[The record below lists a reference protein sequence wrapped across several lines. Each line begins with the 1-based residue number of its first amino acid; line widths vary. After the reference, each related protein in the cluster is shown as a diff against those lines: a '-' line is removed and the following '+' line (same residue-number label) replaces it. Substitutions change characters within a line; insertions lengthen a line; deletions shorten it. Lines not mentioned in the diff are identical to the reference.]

1 MSSPERNNRLLAR
14 RLSLAA
20 FSLLSAGLVAI
31 SGCTVQPL
39 YSERAA
45 ANPTVTGSIGS
56 ELAAISIKPVVNR
69 VGQEVR
75 NDLLFLFYGGKAAPA
90 APRYTL
96 TLSVSAYSEASATI
110 QVNTV
115 NEPTAAIETV
125 RASYRLVDSTGK
137 VVSTGNRQFSASYDV
152 PRQEF
157 AAFRA
162 QRDAEN
168 RAARELAELLR
179 LVIAQDLSRPPAG

>member
-1 MSSPERNNRLLAR
+1 MSSPERNNRLLAGR
-14 RLSLAA
+14 FSLAA

-31 SGCTVQPL
+31 SACTVQPL
-39 YSERAA
+39 YSQRAA
-45 ANPTVTGSIGS
+45 ANPMVTGSIGG

-96 TLSVSAYSEASATI
+96 TLSVSAYSEASANI

-125 RASYRLVDSTGK
+125 RASYRLVDSTGR

-179 LVIAQDLSRPPAG
+179 LVIAQDLSRAPAG